1 MMNYRFAE
9 AEREHVERLGG
20 YQHRT
25 RQLRRAILYILN
37 GHEYSELAWYLV
49 NKGLGELL
57 KMAAVRLDECVLIP
71 HGQPSNVAF
80 LAAALDQAFYNIDPQ
95 APQRKKLEML
105 SQGLFQGNVSYPY
118 SGKGGYITIDRAGEQ
133 LVRSAFS
140 TLFSGSYTDVAIHL
154 NSLGYKTAK
163 GARWNKDTARS
174 FCQNPIHAGYAVTY
188 KDRRPD
194 GSADKRG
201 GMIFT
206 RLSKGMQNPLI
217 NLDEFLESNPVMA
230 TREIILVVPEA
241 A

>member
-1 MMNYRFAE
+1 MNYRFSESEKDHA
-9 AEREHVERLGG
+9 ERLGG
-20 YQHRT
+20 NQHRT
-25 RQLRRAILYILN
+25 RQLRRAILYLLT
-37 GHEYSELAWYLV
+37 GYKYSELAWYLV
-49 NKGLGELL
+49 DKGLGELF
-57 KMAAVRLDECVLIP
+57 KMAAVRLDRDLLLP
-71 HGQPSNVAF
+71 HGQPSNRDF
-80 LAAALDQAFYNIDPQ
+80 LMAALDQAFYNIDPQ

-105 SQGLFQGNVSYPY
+105 GQGLFQGNVPYPY
-118 SGKGGYITIDRAGEQ
+118 SGMGGYITINRAGEQ

-140 TLFSGSYTDVAIHL
+140 TLFDGSYTDVAMHL

-163 GARWNKDTARS
+163 SGRWNKDAARS

-217 NLDEFLESNPVMA
+217 SLDDFLESNPVMA
-230 TREIILVVPEA
+230 TREIILVVPEVA
-241 A
+241 